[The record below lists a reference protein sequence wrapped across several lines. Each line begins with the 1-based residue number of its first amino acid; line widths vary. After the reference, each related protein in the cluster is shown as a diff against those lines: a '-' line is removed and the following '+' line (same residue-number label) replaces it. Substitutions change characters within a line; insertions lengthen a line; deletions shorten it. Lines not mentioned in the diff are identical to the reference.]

1 MLTARAQFQMKIG
14 VPLLFFGPN
23 FELCIKPPLAGLPRC
38 RFRLPC
44 QVLLTLYLLFFPAQ
58 VIILEATGDMQY
70 VLPLMLTLMAARWVG
85 NVFNEGLYDM
95 HIHGNKV
102 GGGAILCVN
111 LHCCCVNGGLTSGVR
126 EAP

>member
-1 MLTARAQFQMKIG
+1 FADSGTYALIGAAACLGGMARMTISLT
-14 VPLLFFGPN
+14 
-23 FELCIKPPLAGLPRC
+23 
-38 RFRLPC
+38 
-44 QVLLTLYLLFFPAQ
+44 

-102 GGGAILCVN
+102 RG
-111 LHCCCVNGGLTSGVR
+111 R
-126 EAP
+126 W

>member
-1 MLTARAQFQMKIG
+1 MKL
-14 VPLLFFGPN
+14 VYPLNFPGPI
-23 FELCIKPPLAGLPRC
+23 FEYVSNHRWLDCLDTDFIYR
-38 RFRLPC
+38 
-44 QVLLTLYLLFFPAQ
+44 VLLTLFLLFLPAQ

-111 LHCCCVNGGLTSGVR
+111 VHCCCVFGGLTSGVR